1 MKTLYTTTGFLAVG
15 FWLAIVTVE
24 SGDCAANILSFKS
37 RIRVLTTGGGN
48 QPPGNIQYVAEMY
61 TGTGNVPNGKTK
73 FPIILD
79 AEDID
84 QDNPVFDIPV
94 NEMPILNYLSQDF
107 ICMVGAFRGFAMVRR
122 GTSGFP

>member
-1 MKTLYTTTGFLAVG
+1 MCTKLPR
-15 FWLAIVTVE
+15 VE
-24 SGDCAANILSFKS
+24 AKNYAPLVRLTSVILKVWADCN
-37 RIRVLTTGGGN
+37 
-48 QPPGNIQYVAEMY
+48 E
-61 TGTGNVPNGKTK
+61 GNVPNGKTK